1 MGGGVN
7 VLILSLGLPS
17 HISLVL
23 KVAKRLLSKGVDHV
37 TIVTTEEARHRILT
51 NPNSQSSNIN
61 FEFSSDGLSLDN
73 DRSNSEELINSLET
87 KGSKNLSSL
96 ISSLKKHQDYSC
108 MIIGPI
114 FHFAIDI
121 AAEHGIPCALLWIQ
135 ASAVY
140 SICYRY
146 CKGINEFPNM
156 EDLNANVH
164 LPGFPTFKVR
174 DVHSY
179 ILPSTPENLRNIF
192 VKLFKSIE
200 KVKWVIGT
208 SVYEI
213 EEEMVKS
220 MTSLTPIYPIGPLVS
235 PLLLGENSDMCET
248 NKDSCIEWLDN
259 KPSNSVIYVSF
270 GTWVVLSK
278 EQIDNL
284 AMALKNSN
292 KPFLWVLN
300 PSKKEDG
307 VEELPPKF
315 LEDTKGMGL
324 VVKWCQQERVLM
336 HPSVGCFVSHCGFNS
351 MIETILAGVPVVG
364 LPFISDHPTDA
375 MLITQ
380 VFGNGVRVE
389 RGEDGIASA
398 EEFER
403 RIWEVTDGPN
413 ANEIKKRAM
422 KMKEL
427 ARKASEE
434 GGSADK
440 YIDQFISEITQIT
453 K

>member
-1 MGGGVN
+1 MGGVN
-7 VLILSLGLPS
+7 VIIVSLALPS
-17 HISLVL
+17 HIRLVL

-37 TIVTTEEARHRILT
+37 TIITTEEARHSIL
-51 NPNSQSSNIN
+51 NSNSQSSNIN
-61 FEFSSDGLSLDN
+61 FEFFSDGLSLDN
-73 DRSNSEELINSLET
+73 DRSSNSEEVINSLET

-96 ISSLKKHQDYSC
+96 ISALQKHNDYSC
-108 MIIGPI
+108 MIISPI
-114 FHFAIDI
+114 FHYAIDI

-135 ASAVY
+135 ASAAY

-174 DVHSY
+174 DVHSC
-179 ILPSTPENLRNIF
+179 ILPSTPEHLRNIF
-192 VKLFKSIE
+192 VNLFKSIE

-220 MTSLTPIYPIGPLVS
+220 MASLSPIYPIGPLVS
-235 PLLLGENSDMCET
+235 PFLLGENNDMCET
-248 NKDSCIEWLDN
+248 KDSCIEWLDN
-259 KPSNSVIYVSF
+259 NPSNSVIYVSF
-270 GTWVVLSK
+270 GTIAVLSK

-300 PSKKEDG
+300 PSKKEDSAD
-307 VEELPPKF
+307 EELPPKF
-315 LEDTKGMGL
+315 PEDTKGRGL

-364 LPFISDHPTDA
+364 LPLTSDHPPDA
-375 MLITQ
+375 MLITK

-389 RGEDGIASA
+389 CGEDCVASA

-403 RIWEVTDGPN
+403 CIWEVTDGPN
-413 ANEIKKRAM
+413 AKEIKKRAM

-440 YIDQFISEITQIT
+440 YINQFISEIT